1 MPFFLCKCLLRFDL
15 AGARPLGLLSVAG
28 AALTWIHRSE
38 EQYVVS
44 GPSTQMLVC
53 CLCQSNLHTLP
64 ILNESDWCQPNAM
77 TVTANQC
84 NLMYSVIFAAMMYV
98 NDLNKMKATG

>member
-1 MPFFLCKCLLRFDL
+1 M
-15 AGARPLGLLSVAG
+15 
-28 AALTWIHRSE
+28 
-38 EQYVVS
+38 
-44 GPSTQMLVC
+44 
-53 CLCQSNLHTLP
+53 CQSNLHTLP

-98 NDLNKMKATG
+98 NDLNKIRATRIKLRVSSHSRNSSDLSLNGWM